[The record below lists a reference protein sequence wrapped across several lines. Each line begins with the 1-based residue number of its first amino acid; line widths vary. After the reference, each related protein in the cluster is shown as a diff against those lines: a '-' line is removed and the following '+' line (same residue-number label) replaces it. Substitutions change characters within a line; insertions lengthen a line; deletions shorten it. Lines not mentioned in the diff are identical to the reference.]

1 MIQDQQ
7 YQVLPR
13 PIGELDHAYGAGVH
27 ILSHPYPM
35 SLLAELC
42 SDRCKQPR
50 INQVLGM
57 LFDWL
62 LAQVASRELV
72 TRQVTT
78 STRMRV
84 TDAEGVYAGEVID
97 RSQRVVV
104 VDIARAGIVPAQR
117 FFDGLNQ
124 LLDPDGVR
132 EDHIYMNRATDAD
145 GHVVGVNVSGNK
157 IGGSVEDAT
166 VIIPDPMGA
175 TGGSLA
181 DAITRYRDDVPGRAR
196 KIIAVHLIITP
207 EYIRR
212 VKEADPGAVLYAIR
226 LDRGMSPAAV
236 LACKPGER
244 WDEESGLNEKQ
255 YIVPGGGGFGELI
268 NNSWV

>member
-13 PIGELDHAYGAGVH
+13 PMGELDHDYGPGVH

-35 SLLAELC
+35 SLLSELC

-50 INQVLGM
+50 INQVLSM

-72 TRQVTT
+72 TRQATT

-84 TDAEGVYAGEVID
+84 TDAEGVYAGEVVD
-97 RSQRVVV
+97 REQRVVV
-104 VDIARAGIVPAQR
+104 VDIARAGILPAQR

-132 EDHIYMNRATDAD
+132 EDHIYMNRATNAS
-145 GHVVGVNVSGNK
+145 GQVVGVEVSGNK
-157 IGGSVEDAT
+157 IGGSVENAT

-175 TGGSLA
+175 TGGSIVDALA
-181 DAITRYRDDVPGRAR
+181 RYRDDVPGTAR
-196 KIIAVHLIITP
+196 KLIAVHLIITP
-207 EYIRR
+207 EYIRSVR
-212 VKEADPGAVLYAIR
+212 AADPEAVIYAIR
-226 LDRGMSPAAV
+226 LDRGMSPPEV
-236 LACKPGER
+236 LATRPGER